1 MVNQAA
7 ATLTLTRTIFPFKA
21 RIVFLDTDGSKVEE
35 WITEKE
41 FEFYVREDGAA
52 IDIVEWPDFGG
63 KKN

>member
-1 MVNQAA
+1 
-7 ATLTLTRTIFPFKA
+7 LTRTIFPFKA

-41 FEFYVREDGAA
+41 FEFYVREDGGA